1 MNTSEANEKLLE
13 YIENRIAD
21 EADRQMKTDGRI
33 SGYVLSIMEQ
43 FARRDGA

>member
-1 MNTSEANEKLLE
+1 MSDTGLLE

-21 EADRQMKTDGRI
+21 EADRQQKEDGKI

-43 FARRDGA
+43 FARRDAA